1 MQVMPIILLLWAEL
15 LMIFRFKDLKNDD
28 AVEQLRQELEGVQL
42 ENRAL
47 KERLVQL
54 GVPLEMTTLSDTQK
68 EQILIQRSLSGS
80 FLNIDK
86 GQVCIS

>member
-1 MQVMPIILLLWAEL
+1 M
-15 LMIFRFKDLKNDD
+15 
-28 AVEQLRQELEGVQL
+28 
-42 ENRAL
+42 ENRTL

-54 GVPLEMTTLSDTQK
+54 GEPLEMAAISDNQK

-86 GQVCIS
+86 GQVCTIVFFKFECEFY

>member
-1 MQVMPIILLLWAEL
+1 M
-15 LMIFRFKDLKNDD
+15 
-28 AVEQLRQELEGVQL
+28 EGTLL

-54 GVPLEMTTLSDTQK
+54 GVPLEMTTLSDNQK

-86 GQVCIS
+86 VQVFIV

>member
-1 MQVMPIILLLWAEL
+1 M
-15 LMIFRFKDLKNDD
+15 KNEG
-28 AVEQLRQELEGVQL
+28 AVEQLQQELEAAQM

-47 KERLVQL
+47 KDRLVQL
-54 GVPLEMTTLSDTQK
+54 GVPLETTALSDNQK

-86 GQVCIS
+86 GQVHRFIHCLKLHR